1 MPRKNLLLLQGKPL
15 VTHTIEHARLASLVT
30 KVVVSTDDP
39 EIASTAE
46 AAGAQAILRPSEL
59 ASDTAT
65 SESALSHALQILDQ
79 QEHFIPD
86 VVLFLQCTSPVRKP
100 SDVDNAVTALI
111 TAGADS
117 LVSVVRWPRF
127 VWSLLNG
134 VAAPMNYDP
143 VHRPRTQDMEGQFLE
158 NGSIYAFRPWV
169 LRQYNS
175 RLGGKI
181 GIYEMDFWSS
191 FEIDTL
197 EDLEIC
203 RWILEKQAG
212 HDRAKALPHPVHAVF
227 FDFDGVFTNNMVLT
241 LQDGAEGILAD
252 RRDGYGIGLLRA
264 AGVFAGVLSTERN
277 PVVAAR
283 CAKMG
288 IPLHQG
294 LDNKLQTLVR
304 LAEANKLDLKHV
316 IYVGNDLNDLECIQ
330 SAGCGI
336 AVADAHPS
344 VRAAARVVLQ
354 HEGGY
359 GAVRE
364 VCELVLSGVRSA
376 THQ

>member
-1 MPRKNLLLLQGKPL
+1 M
-15 VTHTIEHARLASLVT
+15 VT

-65 SESALSHALQILDQ
+65 SESALSHALQVLDQ

-100 SDVDNAVTALI
+100 SDVDNAIAALT

-127 VWSLLNG
+127 LWRSQNG

-143 VHRPRTQDMEGQFLE
+143 VHRPRSQDMEGQFLE

-191 FEIDTL
+191 FEIDTI

-203 RWILEKQAG
+203 RWILEKQAD
-212 HDRAKALPHPVHAVF
+212 HDREKALPHPVHAIF

-241 LQDGAEGILAD
+241 LQDGTEGILAD

-283 CAKMG
+283 CTKMG

-294 LDNKLQTLVR
+294 LDNKLQALVR

-316 IYVGNDLNDLECIQ
+316 MYVGNDLNDLECIQ
-330 SAGCGI
+330 AVGCGI

-354 HEGGY
+354 CKGGY

-364 VCELVLSGVRSA
+364 VCELVLSRMHRNA
-376 THQ
+376 